1 MLAVSK
7 EEATT
12 VLTTSPGPQDA
23 AGGRARRRTRTTGLL
38 ATSRFTTWGPTRR
51 THLLCVAC
59 AVLLTL
65 ASLTQFSFLTGP
77 GVALTLLSGACAA
90 LISVCPLVAAGAAL
104 VLGPAVHFAETSQM
118 LLVSVF
124 LPWLCACVLVSRGF
138 PRAAAYA
145 TVTAGVL
152 EELGAYLWVIGPTQ
166 RDAYPEYY
174 SFDVQSFLGSYY
186 IYVLVLGTACLVV
199 AELLRAPRAQ
209 SDAGA
214 RRFEADLE
222 RQRLLVV
229 SELHDTV
236 VRDLTHAVMVAE
248 QARMS
253 AGPQDSMAE
262 ELAAMTASVRV
273 AVEQLRSSL
282 RAMGKVAGGAGFDVL
297 ASAAPR
303 PLAEVVEEA
312 RRLLAA
318 RGVVLEASGLEALER
333 EEVTPG
339 VRQQLVRVLG
349 ELVVNM
355 SKYAAPGSARLLVE
369 SDGAS
374 LEAMASNAVA
384 VTGEEAQALTSGL
397 GLSGARRRVE
407 ALGGILTVDAGQ
419 RFTVVLSVP
428 LGAG

>member
-318 RGVVLEASGLEALER
+318 RGGGLEALER